1 MQEQCRR
8 VLDGELTTTD
18 ALIQL
23 PSERERQ
30 SLCNAV
36 ASTCIEGVEVAK
48 QMKLIQNFLQFYCVA
63 GTINALFVPLQQVTA
78 TAEELKQVILNP
90 SKFAIPL
97 IKRSREH

>member
-8 VLDGELTTTD
+8 VLDGEPTTTD
-18 ALIQL
+18 ELIQL

-48 QMKLIQNFLQFYCVA
+48 QMVKDCVRLMYGEVSVEDIVAEIVKRPKGA
-63 GTINALFVPLQQVTA
+63 G
-78 TAEELKQVILNP
+78 
-90 SKFAIPL
+90 
-97 IKRSREH
+97 

>member
-8 VLDGELTTTD
+8 VLDGEPTTTD

-36 ASTCIEGVEVAK
+36 ASTCIEGVEVTK
-48 QMKLIQNFLQFYCVA
+48 QMAKDCVRLMR
-63 GTINALFVPLQQVTA
+63 GKVSVGIL
-78 TAEELKQVILNP
+78 LKIC
-90 SKFAIPL
+90 
-97 IKRSREH
+97 